1 MTKVFLHVGAP
12 KTGTSMVQELLYNNR
27 KTLAEH
33 GILYP
38 GRRRDA
44 HFLAALDLLER
55 TWGGLEVD
63 APGSWDYLVG
73 KAQKWDDTVV
83 ISHEV
88 FAGASEE
95 QAKRAISSLEGCDV
109 HIVYTARDLTRQIP
123 AEWQEQ
129 VKHRKKLT
137 YSAFLSD
144 LAREESQSYSSRWF
158 WAVHE
163 WPDVL
168 RRWSVDLPEENVHLV
183 TVPPPGAPR
192 ALLIDR
198 LLSLWGIEQDWLTKE
213 SHRANVSLGA
223 VETTVIRKI
232 NKRNP
237 PTTYDGPYYREWV
250 RELLAHRTLAGRE
263 GARRLI
269 LPPDQ
274 HDWARD
280 ITTGWIDD
288 LRTHSY
294 DVRGDLEE
302 LRVIDDQGEF
312 VDPDAVDS
320 DDQLDIALDVID
332 TLLAELVHERERG
345 AGAAREAEE
354 RGEQR
359 VQEVL
364 AAAKQRRGRV
374 RRFAGR
380 VRRKLR
386 F

>member
-27 KTLAEH
+27 KELAQH
-33 GILYP
+33 GVLFP

-44 HFLAALDLLER
+44 HFMAALDLLER
-55 TWGGLEVD
+55 TWGGLEAD

-73 KAQKWDDTVV
+73 KAQKWDGTVV

-95 QAKRAISSLEGCDV
+95 QAKRAVSSLSGCEV
-109 HIVYTARDLTRQIP
+109 HIVYTARDLSRQVP

-129 VKHRKKLT
+129 VKHRKKHK
-137 YSAFLSD
+137 YNVFLRD
-144 LAREESQSYSSRWF
+144 LRRDEPRSYSSRWF
-158 WAVHE
+158 WDVHT
-163 WPDVL
+163 WPEVL
-168 RRWSVDLPEENVHLV
+168 RRWGADLPPENVHLV

-192 ALLIDR
+192 ALLLDR
-198 LLSLWGIEQDWLTKE
+198 LMSLWGIEQEWLTAE
-213 SHRANVSLGA
+213 ADRANVSLGA

-237 PTTYDGPYYREWV
+237 PATYQGPYYREWV

-263 GARRLI
+263 SAQRLI
-269 LPPDQ
+269 LPPK
-274 HDWARD
+274 HLHWARR
-280 ITTGWIDD
+280 TSGAWIDQ
-288 LRTHSY
+288 LSEESY
-294 DVRGDLEE
+294 DIRGDLDE
-302 LRVIDDQGEF
+302 LRVVEDQGEF
-312 VDPDAVDS
+312 VDPDRVGAGA
-320 DDQLDIALDVID
+320 QLQVALDVID

-354 RGEQR
+354 RGEAR
-359 VQEVL
+359 VQEL
-364 AAAKQRRGRV
+364 IALHARRRRL
-374 RRFAGR
+374 RRFAGK

>member
-12 KTGTSMVQELLYNNR
+12 KTGTSMVQELLYSNR
-27 KTLAEH
+27 KELAAH
-33 GILYP
+33 GVLFP

-44 HFLAALDLLER
+44 HFMAALDLLER

-73 KAQKWDDTVV
+73 KAQKWDGTVV

-95 QAKRAISSLEGCDV
+95 QAKRAIDSLAGCDV
-109 HIVYTARDLTRQIP
+109 HIVYTARDLSRQVP

-129 VKHRKKLT
+129 VKHRKKLK
-137 YSAFLSD
+137 YAAFLRD
-144 LAREESQSYSSRWF
+144 LRRDEPSSYASRWF
-158 WAVHE
+158 WTVHH

-168 RRWSVDLPEENVHLV
+168 RRWGADLPPENVHLV

-192 ALLIDR
+192 ALLLDR
-198 LLSLWGIEQDWLTKE
+198 LMSLWGIEQEWLTEE
-213 SHRANVSLGA
+213 SDRANVSLGA

-237 PTTYDGPYYREWV
+237 PATYDGPYYREWV

-263 GARRLI
+263 NAQRLI
-269 LPPDQ
+269 LPPKQ
-274 HDWARD
+274 LNWARRLSSE
-280 ITTGWIDD
+280 WIDELD
-288 LRTHSY
+288 KESY
-294 DVRGDLEE
+294 DIRGDLDE
-302 LRVIDDQGEF
+302 LRVVEDQGEF
-312 VDPDAVDS
+312 VNPDRVAPGA
-320 DDQLDIALDVID
+320 QLRVALDVID
-332 TLLAELVHERERG
+332 TLLAELAHERERG

-354 RGEQR
+354 RGEAR
-359 VQEVL
+359 VQELL
-364 AAAKQRRGRV
+364 AAHHARRRRL

-386 F
+386 L

>member
-27 KTLAEH
+27 KELANH
-33 GILYP
+33 GVLFP

-44 HFLAALDLLER
+44 HFMAALDLLER
-55 TWGGLEVD
+55 TWGGLEAD

-73 KAQKWDDTVV
+73 KAQKWNGTVV

-95 QAKRAISSLEGCDV
+95 QVKRAINSLSGCDV
-109 HIVYTARDLTRQIP
+109 HVVYTARDLSRQVP

-129 VKHRKKLT
+129 VKHRKKLK
-137 YSAFLSD
+137 YSAFLKD
-144 LAREESQSYSSRWF
+144 LRRDDPQGYSSRWF
-158 WAVHE
+158 WAVHH
-163 WPDVL
+163 WPEVL
-168 RRWSVDLPEENVHLV
+168 RRWSADLPAENVHLV

-198 LLSLWGIEQDWLTKE
+198 LTALWGIEQEWLSEE
-213 SHRANVSLGA
+213 SDRANVSLGA

-237 PTTYDGPYYREWV
+237 PATYEGPYYREWV
-250 RELLAHRTLAGRE
+250 RELLAHRTLAGRD
-263 GARRLI
+263 GAQRLI
-269 LPPDQ
+269 LPPK
-274 HDWARD
+274 HLNWARRL
-280 ITTGWIDD
+280 TSAWIDE
-288 LRTHSY
+288 LAARSY
-294 DVRGDLEE
+294 DVRGELDE
-302 LRVIDDQGEF
+302 LRVVEDQGEF
-312 VDPDAVDS
+312 VDPDRVGTGA
-320 DDQLDIALDVID
+320 QLRVALDVID

-354 RGEQR
+354 RGEAK
-359 VQEVL
+359 VQEAL
-364 AAAKQRRGRV
+364 AARRSRL
-374 RRFAGR
+374 RRLAGR
-380 VRRKLR
+380 VRRRLR

>member
-1 MTKVFLHVGAP
+1 MAKVFLHVGAP

-27 KTLAEH
+27 KALADH

-44 HFLAALDLLER
+44 HFMAALDLLER
-55 TWGGLEVD
+55 TWGGLEAD
-63 APGSWDYLVG
+63 APGSWDYLAG
-73 KAQKWDDTVV
+73 KAKKWDGTVV

-95 QAKRAISSLEGCDV
+95 QAKRAIKSLEGCDV
-109 HIVYTARDLTRQIP
+109 HVVYTARDLSRQVP

-129 VKHRKKLT
+129 VKHRKKHR
-137 YSAFLSD
+137 YAAFLKD
-144 LAREESQSYSSRWF
+144 LGRDDPQSYSSRWF
-158 WAVHE
+158 WAVHD

-168 RRWSVDLPEENVHLV
+168 RRWSADLPEENVHLV

-198 LLSLWGIEQDWLTKE
+198 LLSLWGIEQEWLTAE

-237 PTTYDGPYYREWV
+237 PATYEGPYYREWV
-250 RELLAHRTLAGRE
+250 RELLAHRTLAGRD
-263 GARRLI
+263 GAYRLI
-269 LPPDQ
+269 LPPQ
-274 HDWARD
+274 YQDWARD
-280 ITTGWIDD
+280 VTAGWIDD
-288 LRTHSY
+288 LRKHGY

-302 LRVIDDQGEF
+302 LRVIDDQGDY
-312 VDPDAVDS
+312 VDPDQVGNGEQLNVS
-320 DDQLDIALDVID
+320 LDIID

-359 VQEVL
+359 VQEII
-364 AAAKQRRGRV
+364 AAQARRRRRL

-386 F
+386 L

>member
-27 KTLAEH
+27 KELANH
-33 GILYP
+33 GLLFP

-44 HFLAALDLLER
+44 HFMAALDLLER

-73 KAQKWDDTVV
+73 KAQKWDGTVV

-95 QAKRAISSLEGCDV
+95 QAKRAVDSLAGCDV
-109 HIVYTARDLTRQIP
+109 HIVYTARDLSRQVP

-129 VKHRKKLT
+129 VKHRKRHK
-137 YSAFLSD
+137 YGVFLRD
-144 LAREESQSYSSRWF
+144 LQREEPQSYSSRWF
-158 WAVHE
+158 WTVHN
-163 WPDVL
+163 WPEVL
-168 RRWSVDLPEENVHLV
+168 RRWSVDLPAENVHLV

-192 ALLIDR
+192 ALLLDR
-198 LLSLWGIEQDWLTKE
+198 LMSLWGIEQEWLTAE
-213 SHRANVSLGA
+213 SDRANVSLGA

-232 NKRNP
+232 NKHNP
-237 PTTYDGPYYREWV
+237 PATYDGPYYREWV

-263 GARRLI
+263 DSHRLI
-269 LPPDQ
+269 LPPKQ
-274 HDWARD
+274 LDWARQ
-280 ITTGWIDD
+280 TTADWIEE
-288 LRTHSY
+288 LERHAY
-294 DVRGDLEE
+294 DVRGDLDE
-302 LRVIDDQGEF
+302 LRVVEDQGEF
-312 VDPDAVDS
+312 VDPDDVRS
-320 DDQLDIALDVID
+320 GEQLRVTLDIID

-345 AGAAREAEE
+345 TGAAREAEE
-354 RGEQR
+354 RGEER
-359 VQEVL
+359 VQELL
-364 AAAKQRRGRV
+364 AARRSRRL

-380 VRRKLR
+380 IRRKFR